1 MIIIKV
7 SESLWNKGL
16 MSNIDR
22 AEKEYK
28 NSRKNS
34 SFCYARLS

>member
-1 MIIIKV
+1 MEQKLNV
-7 SESLWNKGL
+7 KY
-16 MSNIDR
+16 R
-22 AEKEYK
+22 VEKEYK